1 MIVFL
6 SIPID
11 EERVGEPGLEA
22 CEAYDHA
29 TVIAK
34 ADNESPRC
42 ILTPAY
48 VVDMRIGEDISVP
61 TVFCMVHYN
70 ALKLYLAQGDVA
82 YDIDTFGDL

>member
-11 EERVGEPGLEA
+11 EERVGEPGLEI

-29 TVIAK
+29 TIIAK
-34 ADNESPRC
+34 ADDESPRC

-48 VVDMRIGEDISVP
+48 VLEMRIGEDISVP
-61 TVFCMVHYN
+61 VALCMVHYN
-70 ALKLYLAQGDVA
+70 AFRLNAAIGEIG
-82 YDIDTFGDL
+82 YDMDSLGEL